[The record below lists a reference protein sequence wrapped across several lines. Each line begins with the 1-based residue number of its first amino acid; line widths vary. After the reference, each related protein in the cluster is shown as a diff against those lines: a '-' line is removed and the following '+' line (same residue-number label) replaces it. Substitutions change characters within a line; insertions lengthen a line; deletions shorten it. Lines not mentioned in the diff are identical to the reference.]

1 MKYGLR
7 LLHRLKLFYSHTI
20 DLLNING
27 WTVIKYISPIFDLQL
42 AQFESSIR
50 LSDLFWG
57 SILRTVDAVKEEN
70 FIFETDSGK
79 WHKGLFK
86 FDRNW
91 LLAYWPTATI
101 SRIAVT
107 CNVAL
112 LTLYSVKAVF
122 RSTFIFQLLFSRH
135 FTRITH
141 YTYSSSL
148 TR

>member
-1 MKYGLR
+1 M
-7 LLHRLKLFYSHTI
+7 
-20 DLLNING
+20 N
-27 WTVIKYISPIFDLQL
+27 VIKYISPIFDLQL
-42 AQFESSIR
+42 SAIWISIQSFAR
-50 LSDLFWG
+50 F
-57 SILRTVDAVKEEN
+57 ILRIDSYVDAVKEEN

-112 LTLYSVKAVF
+112 LTLYSVSVKGV
-122 RSTFIFQLLFSRH
+122 STYIFQLLFFQL
-135 FTRITH
+135 FTRAI
-141 YTYSSSL
+141 YYILLRWQKCYQSIFRRQFLSSI
-148 TR
+148 RVK